1 MSKLIQHMGE
11 EWYELLKPIIE
22 TDYFKR
28 VGAFVNTNKFNSRT
42 VYPTGGD
49 IFKPFKLTQPSDVKV
64 VILGNGPD
72 KKDNNLA
79 WSGKDLLNMP
89 SGLNTILKEV
99 ENSEHDGFKLD
110 QDPDLT
116 RWAEQGVLLLN
127 TCLTMEKGKPP
138 LDHYKVWAKFNKYVI
153 KALSDKFPAIIF
165 IFWGDIPKKLI
176 SSVNKDASFVLTAPS
191 PLDVGGFL
199 DNGCFKKSNEV
210 LKEVAISKDLDPTEY
225 QIQW

>member
-89 SGLNTILKEV
+89 SGLNTILKE
-99 ENSEHDGFKLD
+99 EG
-110 QDPDLT
+110 
-116 RWAEQGVLLLN
+116 
-127 TCLTMEKGKPP
+127 
-138 LDHYKVWAKFNKYVI
+138 
-153 KALSDKFPAIIF
+153 
-165 IFWGDIPKKLI
+165 
-176 SSVNKDASFVLTAPS
+176 
-191 PLDVGGFL
+191 
-199 DNGCFKKSNEV
+199 
-210 LKEVAISKDLDPTEY
+210 
-225 QIQW
+225 